1 MFLGIFQD
9 EGDVGCPGPA
19 DRKSRTG
26 ARTFIATGNKPLLNF
41 LDERINF
48 ELKTASRAPNKG
60 I

>member
-26 ARTFIATGNKPLLNF
+26 ARTFIATGEKPLLNF
-41 LDERINF
+41 LDATI
-48 ELKTASRAPNKG
+48 LKS
-60 I
+60 